1 MKGKAEYIKYFLSN
15 APWVVYQRLTKKRK
29 TYKSFCGHKLSMEA
43 TNSAL
48 KMAIISGNP
57 FAAIRFGAV
66 ELSCLNNHEKIE
78 LGLASTYKQ
87 SVRYSMKN
95 NAGFYPTDDKHLKE
109 YGDIL
114 LPALS
119 RIDFLG
125 TSGAHME
132 NYFFSKYC
140 PQAEPLIY
148 EGFEPLRGDWVS
160 ALYGKKVLV
169 VSPFSSEIEFQ
180 YSRKDKLFAGHPEV
194 CPDFELITLT
204 APLTCA
210 DAKPAVPSFF
220 RTLDLL
226 EEAMERIDFDVM
238 LCGAG
243 AYGQFLCLKA
253 KLLGKQAIQTG
264 GATQTLFGILGK
276 RWENREHVKKW
287 VNEYWIRPYTK
298 PEGFRKIEGGAYW

>member
-29 TYKSFCGHKLSMEA
+29 NYKKFCGHKLSMSA

-48 KMAIISGNP
+48 KMAIISGKP
-57 FAAIRFGAV
+57 FSAIRFGAV

-78 LGLASTYKQ
+78 LGFASTYKQ

-114 LPALS
+114 LQALS

-132 NYFFSKYC
+132 NYFYAKYC
-140 PQAEPLIY
+140 PQAEPLVY

-180 YSRKDKLFAGHPEV
+180 YNRKDKLFAGHPEM

-210 DAKPAVPSFF
+210 DAKPAV
-220 RTLDLL
+220 
-226 EEAMERIDFDVM
+226 
-238 LCGAG
+238 
-243 AYGQFLCLKA
+243 FLP
-253 KLLGKQAIQTG
+253 
-264 GATQTLFGILGK
+264 LFGAIGGGDGAHRLRRDALRRRGLWPVPLPK
-276 RWENREHVKKW
+276 SQVAREASHPNRWGYSN
-287 VNEYWIRPYTK
+287 P
-298 PEGFRKIEGGAYW
+298 FRDTW

>member
-1 MKGKAEYIKYFLSN
+1 
-15 APWVVYQRLTKKRK
+15 
-29 TYKSFCGHKLSMEA
+29 
-43 TNSAL
+43 
-48 KMAIISGNP
+48 
-57 FAAIRFGAV
+57 
-66 ELSCLNNHEKIE
+66 
-78 LGLASTYKQ
+78 
-87 SVRYSMKN
+87 MKN

-109 YGDIL
+109 YCDIL

-132 NYFFSKYC
+132 NYFYAKYC
-140 PQAEPLIY
+140 PQAEPLVY

-220 RTLDLL
+220 RSLAATTKNQNGNNDCHLQGGVGSFHAQLMAA
-226 EEAMERIDFDVM
+226 EALVCFS
-238 LCGAG
+238 
-243 AYGQFLCLKA
+243 FL
-253 KLLGKQAIQTG
+253 G
-264 GATQTLFGILGK
+264 
-276 RWENREHVKKW
+276 
-287 VNEYWIRPYTK
+287 
-298 PEGFRKIEGGAYW
+298 